1 MIDVALNFVVS
12 ELNTYLLARTG
23 ETFGA
28 AQLVSPVND
37 TGRWAIPDDA
47 VGVALIN
54 VDEERTMKVQVPEI
68 TYVNGRQVLLEP
80 RLQINLDVLFA
91 AQFKLYPQSL
101 KFLSRVLTFFQAH
114 PKFTSTDW
122 PALDPAIETLVP
134 ELRALGFEQLN
145 QLWAYIG
152 GKYLPS
158 VVYRMRLVT
167 LQDLEPRS
175 VGQPIT
181 TIQATL
187 AGR

>member
-23 ETFGA
+23 LNFGA
-28 AQLVSPVND
+28 AQLVPPVND

-54 VDEERTMKVQVPEI
+54 VDEERTLKVQLPEV

-91 AQFKLYPQSL
+91 AQFKQYPQAL

-114 PKFTSTDW
+114 PKFTSSDW
-122 PALDPAIETLVP
+122 PALDPIETLVP
-134 ELRALGFEQLN
+134 ELRSLGFEQLN
-145 QLWAYIG
+145 QLWAFIG

-158 VVYRMRLVT
+158 VVYRIRLVT
-167 LQDLEPRS
+167 LQDAEPRS
-175 VGQPIT
+175 IGRPIT